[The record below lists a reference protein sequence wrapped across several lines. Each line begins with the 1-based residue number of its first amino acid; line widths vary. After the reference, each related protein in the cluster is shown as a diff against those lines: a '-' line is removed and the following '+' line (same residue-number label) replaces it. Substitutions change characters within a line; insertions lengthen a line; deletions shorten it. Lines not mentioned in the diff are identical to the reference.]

1 MPEDAERCTERCTE
15 GPMGPMAVWEQ
26 QVGRP
31 VPPGFRIKRTH
42 LNRRREFPYGVPRP
56 YAWPQPTFLGACV
69 DEAREQREHPW
80 DAVRLLREW
89 VEQELKAIRQALAG
103 IIAPQPADH
112 SRLLAHERLA
122 LDLPRVFP
130 PRGGTDKRIP
140 WLVAEREFKKHGIKT
155 SRPVYF
161 AARKHLRELLART
174 TSDQS

>member
-1 MPEDAERCTERCTE
+1 
-15 GPMGPMAVWEQ
+15 MAVWEQ
-26 QVGRP
+26 QVGRL
-31 VPPGFRIKRTH
+31 VPPSFVLSSFGIKRT
-42 LNRRREFPYGVPRP
+42 NASQPR
-56 YAWPQPTFLGACV
+56 TFLGACV
-69 DEAREQREHPW
+69 DEALEQREHPS
-80 DAVRLLREW
+80 DPVRLLREW

-130 PRGGTDKRIP
+130 PHGGTDKRIP